1 MKEIPFLNLVHWQNK
16 KQDRKRKKRWDM
28 ESWTLNL
35 EIKKR
40 MWLDVCERERWRG
53 NENSEAEVP
62 LLMRD
67 TD

>member
-1 MKEIPFLNLVHWQNK
+1 MKMKEIPFLNLVHWQNK

-40 MWLDVCERERWRG
+40 MWLDVCEREMER
-53 NENSEAEVP
+53 E
-62 LLMRD
+62 
-67 TD
+67 